1 MSLQQIADLQPVI
14 LVGLIILLYSVETF
28 FPYLQK
34 PNNKKQHDIHNF
46 ILSFISFAVNGFIG
60 LAVLFMV
67 NLTAEKHLGLLNLLN
82 LPDVIKVILSIFLLD
97 FGSYCFHNL
106 QHKIPILWRFH
117 RVHHSDLYLNT
128 SSALRFHPLDVIL
141 SQGIFFCIWIPIIGV
156 PISAFIIYGTIA
168 ICFVVMQHTNLKFPA
183 WIEKYDRYVFST
195 PGWHKIHHA
204 NEQKF
209 TDSHYGDVFTFWD
222 RIFGTW
228 HPVQPE
234 DIKFGLKEFEPPEK
248 QKAGFLIRSPFMNL

>member
-1 MSLQQIADLQPVI
+1 
-14 LVGLIILLYSVETF
+14 
-28 FPYLQK
+28 
-34 PNNKKQHDIHNF
+34 
-46 ILSFISFAVNGFIG
+46 
-60 LAVLFMV
+60 
-67 NLTAEKHLGLLNLLN
+67 LN
-82 LPDVIKVILSIFLLD
+82 LPDVTKVILSIFLLD

-156 PISAFIIYGTIA
+156 PISAFIIYTTVA
-168 ICFVVMQHTNLKFPA
+168 LSFVVMQHTNLKFPA
-183 WIEKYDRYVFST
+183 WMEKYGRYVFST

-222 RIFGTW
+222 RIFSTW

-234 DIKFGLKEFEPPEK
+234 DIKFGLKEFEEPEK
-248 QKAGFLIRSPFMNL
+248 QKTGFLIRSPFMNL